1 MKAFERKSGL
11 SGPDIGDSDECAP
24 VMKLIGWCSGVSP
37 LSIRWMATRDE
48 SDAIEWLRLWP
59 PERAS

>member
-11 SGPDIGDSDECAP
+11 SGSDIDSNKCAR
-24 VMKLIGWCSGVSP
+24 VIKLIGSCSGVSP
-37 LSIRWMATRDE
+37 LSIRWIATRDE
-48 SDAIEWLRLWP
+48 SDAIEWLRSWP